1 MKLRLTLMLF
11 IFLIFK
17 INTNA
22 ETVKV
27 EIVDGFPN
35 KSIKNII
42 EKNASELLNSLE
54 ISFTNKT
61 DSVSFRNIQVTR
73 EAKETINTI
82 WGSSK
87 FRCVKENIK
96 ETLLKSSSG
105 YEIRNIPVTLDSL
118 QEEIVLAFNVQGEVS
133 DVFFSVSQ
141 HQYKNVTT
149 RNAVIDETR
158 KNIIRDFLE
167 TLKTAYMKK
176 DADFIDMVLS
186 DKALIIVG
194 KTVKQTD
201 KKSFKIT
208 DTSKHTLYNEGSN
221 STYKRMTK
229 TEYINGL
236 RGVFRK
242 NKNILVNYN
251 DIEILPHRK
260 SGYESFYGVRLK
272 QKWQADNYSDYGILF
287 FVIQFRENDNPLI
300 WVRVWQD
307 AHTTPASEQ
316 IGMGEIQIQPN

>member
-1 MKLRLTLMLF
+1 MLF
-11 IFLIFK
+11 ESGWVCSGIC
-17 INTNA
+17 T
-22 ETVKV
+22 E
-27 EIVDGFPN
+27 
-35 KSIKNII
+35 
-42 EKNASELLNSLE
+42 
-54 ISFTNKT
+54 
-61 DSVSFRNIQVTR
+61 SVSFGNLQVTE

-82 WGSSK
+82 WSSSK
-87 FRCVKENIK
+87 FRCIKENIK
-96 ETLLKSSSG
+96 ETMLKTSSG
-105 YEIRNIPVTLDSL
+105 YEIRNLPVALDSL
-118 QEEIVLAFNVQGEVS
+118 QEEIVLAFNTQGIVS

-141 HQYKNVTT
+141 HQYKNVTS

-201 KKSFKIT
+201 KKSFRIT
-208 DTSKHTLYNEGSN
+208 DTNKHTLYSEGSN
-221 STYKRMTK
+221 STSKRMTK
-229 TEYINGL
+229 SEYVNGL
-236 RGVFRK
+236 RGVFKR
-242 NKNILVNYN
+242 NKNILINYK

-260 SGYESFYGVRLK
+260 SGYETFYGVRLK

-307 AHTTPASEQ
+307 ANSTPASEQ
-316 IGMGEIQIQPN
+316 IGLGEILIQPN